1 MKNDKLTQLLKTHHT
16 DAFRWASQCC
26 NYQHEDAEEVL
37 QMSYLKIASGKARF
51 NERSTFKT
59 WLFAVIRNTAR
70 DYLDKQVRFEQL
82 DPLSQT
88 PAEAIPEDRTNYRAL
103 LARLPERQQQVLL
116 LVFYHGMTLQQ
127 VAETTN
133 LHVGT
138 VRTHYSRGKAS
149 LRVLIEKEK
158 V

>member
-103 LARLPERQQQVLL
+103 LARLPERQQRTLAGLL
-116 LVFYHGMTLQQ
+116 PRNDPATSSRNDQSPRRHRTYPLQPRK
-127 VAETTN
+127 
-133 LHVGT
+133 G
-138 VRTHYSRGKAS
+138 
-149 LRVLIEKEK
+149 
-158 V
+158 

>member
-1 MKNDKLTQLLKTHHT
+1 MKNDRLTQLLKTHHT

-26 NYQHEDAEEVL
+26 SYQHDDAEEIL

-70 DYLDKQVRFEQL
+70 DYLGKQVRFEKLDQL
-82 DPLSQT
+82 AQT
-88 PAEAIPEDRTNYRAL
+88 PAEAPFEEGTNYRAML
-103 LARLPERQQQVLL
+103 RRLPERQQQVLL
-116 LVFYHGMTLQQ
+116 LAFYHGMTLQQ
-127 VAETTN
+127 ISETTG

-138 VRTHYSRGKAS
+138 IRTHYSRGKIA
-149 LRVLIEKEK
+149 LRALIEKEK